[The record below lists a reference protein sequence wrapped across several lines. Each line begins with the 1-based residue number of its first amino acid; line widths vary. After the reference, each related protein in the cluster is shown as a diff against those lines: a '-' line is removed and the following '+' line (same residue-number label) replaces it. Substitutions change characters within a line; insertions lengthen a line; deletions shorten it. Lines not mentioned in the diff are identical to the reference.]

1 MSIFTV
7 PEELAGQRADSG
19 LSKISGISRAKLAE
33 AIEAGEVFIAGK
45 PANKSQKLNMGQL
58 VEIKISEP
66 TPIKLEPVSDS
77 RLKVVFEDEAIVV
90 IDKPAGVVSHPTVG
104 FVGPSVPEI
113 LLGLGIE
120 LSTSGASERQGVV
133 QRLDVGTSGLMTL
146 AKNEKSYSIL
156 KQMFRDREVK
166 KTYHAIV
173 QGHLDPPTGTIDS
186 PIARSAKHEYKFRV
200 AGDGKPSVT
209 HYDTLE
215 VFPGATLVSVGLE
228 TGRTHQIRVHFDA
241 FRHPLVGDDLYGA
254 NPKIATKLG
263 LERQWLHAVGLEFR
277 HPLSGDWVSFE
288 SKYPEDL
295 ESSIEILRTGG
306 ISFD

>member
-7 PEELAGQRADSG
+7 PGELSGQRADSG
-19 LSKISGISRAKLAE
+19 LSKISGVSRAKLAE
-33 AIEAGEVFIAGK
+33 AIELGQVVIAGK
-45 PANKSQKLNMGQL
+45 PATKSQKLIEGQL
-58 VEIKISEP
+58 VEINISEP
-66 TPIKLEPVSDS
+66 TPMKLKPVSDS
-77 RLKVVFEDEAIVV
+77 RLKVIYEDDSIVV

-146 AKNEKSYSIL
+146 AKNEKSYSVL

-173 QGHLDPPTGTIDS
+173 QGHLDPFSGTIDS

-200 AGDGKPSVT
+200 AADGKPAVT

-215 VFPGATLVSVGLE
+215 VFAGATLVSVGLE

-254 NPKIATKLG
+254 NPKIAAKLG
-263 LERQWLHAVGLEFR
+263 LGRQWLHAVGLSFR
-277 HPLSGDWVSFE
+277 HPLSGDLMSFE
-288 SKYPEDL
+288 SEYPKDL
-295 ESSIEILRTGG
+295 ESSLEILRAGG

>member
-7 PEELAGQRADSG
+7 PEELIGQRADSG
-19 LSKISGISRAKLAE
+19 LSKISGMSRAKLAE
-33 AIEAGEVFIAGK
+33 AIESGEVFIAGK
-45 PANKSQKLNMGQL
+45 QATKSQKLLAGQL
-58 VEIKISEP
+58 VEINISEQK
-66 TPIKLEPVSDS
+66 PIELKPVTDS

-90 IDKPAGVVSHPTVG
+90 VDKPAGVVSHPTVG

-146 AKNEKSYSIL
+146 AKNEKSYSVL

-173 QGHLDPPTGTIDS
+173 QGHLDPPSGTIDS
-186 PIARSAKHEYKFRV
+186 PIGRSTKHEYKFRV
-200 AGDGKPSVT
+200 AADGKPSVT

-254 NPKIATKLG
+254 NPKIAAKLG
-263 LERQWLHAVGLEFR
+263 LDRQWLHAVGLSFR
-277 HPLSGDWVSFE
+277 HPLSGDLVSFE
-288 SKYPEDL
+288 SAYPKDL
-295 ESSIEILRTGG
+295 ESSLEVLRSGG
-306 ISFD
+306 ITFD

>member
-7 PEELAGQRADSG
+7 PEELIGQRADSG
-19 LSKISGISRAKLAE
+19 LSKISGMSRAKLAE
-33 AIEAGEVFIAGK
+33 AIESGEVFIAGK
-45 PANKSQKLNMGQL
+45 QATKSQKLLAGQL
-58 VEIKISEP
+58 VEINISEQK
-66 TPIKLEPVSDS
+66 PIELKPVTDS

-90 IDKPAGVVSHPTVG
+90 VDKPAGVVSHPTVG

-146 AKNEKSYSIL
+146 AKNEKSYSVL

-173 QGHLDPPTGTIDS
+173 QGHLDPPSGTIDS
-186 PIARSAKHEYKFRV
+186 PIGRSTKHEYKFRV
-200 AGDGKPSVT
+200 AADGKPSVT

-254 NPKIATKLG
+254 NPKIAAKLG
-263 LERQWLHAVGLEFR
+263 LDRQWLHAVGLSFR
-277 HPLSGDWVSFE
+277 HPLSGELVSFE
-288 SKYPEDL
+288 SAYPKDL
-295 ESSIEILRTGG
+295 ESSLEVLRSGG
-306 ISFD
+306 ITFD